1 MVKAIA
7 VGVVALVLGG
17 VLAVV
22 GTRVVFSKAEVQSV
36 LDPSEF
42 TLGVEP
48 IR

>member
-7 VGVVALVLGG
+7 VGVVALL
-17 VLAVV
+17 LAGALAMV